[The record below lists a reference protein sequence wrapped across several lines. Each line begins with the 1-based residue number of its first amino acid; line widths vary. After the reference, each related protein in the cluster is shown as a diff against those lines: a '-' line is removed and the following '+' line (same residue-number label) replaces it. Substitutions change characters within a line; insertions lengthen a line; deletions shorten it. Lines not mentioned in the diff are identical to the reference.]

1 MMIGVKK
8 VTLRVK
14 QVRVDAD
21 CEELVIILLLLKIYK
36 IVKLG
41 FLVINLTVYLNVV
54 YFICLFSGP
63 KLDLLDSHK
72 DCIAWVY
79 IRCKCIR

>member
-54 YFICLFSGP
+54 YR
-63 KLDLLDSHK
+63 LL
-72 DCIAWVY
+72 
-79 IRCKCIR
+79 